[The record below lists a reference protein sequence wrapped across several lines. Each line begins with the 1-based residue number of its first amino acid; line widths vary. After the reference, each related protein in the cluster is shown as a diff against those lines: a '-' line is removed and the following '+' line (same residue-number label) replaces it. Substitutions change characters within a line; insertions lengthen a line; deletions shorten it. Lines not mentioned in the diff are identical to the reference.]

1 MLISMLDYNQCEII
15 FKALALRKI
24 LKLFK
29 GNLVVLYED
38 VDYGLITISIF
49 CLLDKSSNKKQYA
62 LVDTC

>member
-1 MLISMLDYNQCEII
+1 MLDYNQCEII

-29 GNLVVLYED
+29 RNLVVLYED

>member
-1 MLISMLDYNQCEII
+1 MLDYNQCEII